1 VLGLVFMQPFPSNA
15 HPYAFGFLWLAG
27 AVVVFPMASAFV
39 LRATAR
45 EPGPEASEVHHQR

>member
-1 VLGLVFMQPFPSNA
+1 MQPFPSNA

-27 AVVVFPMASAFV
+27 AVVVLPVASALV

-45 EPGPEASEVHHQR
+45 EPGPDASEVHDQR